1 MTLPHWSQKRMEHW
15 QSMRKNDLQTPI
27 KNVMIWPNTGKKGM
41 AFAVRQTADVIRG
54 FGAEVL
60 LSEHALELGIPQ
72 DGLKVYP
79 QQKAMSEADFIIVL
93 GGDGTILAMA
103 PVAAPYQVPLLGV
116 NLGHVGFM
124 SEMEFPE
131 LRLVERIFTGDYTI
145 DERMMLDVA
154 VVRGG
159 EIAFRSMS
167 LNEAI
172 IKTGSIFHISK
183 LEILCDNEPVNV
195 LHGDGAIIATPTGS
209 TAYSLSAGGPVIEP
223 SAENISMV
231 PICPRAGQAKS
242 YIFAPYRE
250 ICVVPQFFNG
260 APIFVSCDGRQ
271 GFKLEDGDKI
281 YISRAPFRTRLLRV
295 KDNSFYSVLNEKL
308 TVGHS

>member
-1 MTLPHWSQKRMEHW
+1 MMSNYLHS
-15 QSMRKNDLQTPI
+15 PI
-27 KNVMIWPNTGKKGM
+27 KKVMIWPNTGKKGM

-54 FGAEVL
+54 FGAEVIL
-60 LSEHALELGIPQ
+60 AERALEIGIKPE
-72 DGLKVYP
+72 GFLVYP
-79 QQKAMSEADFIIVL
+79 QQKAMIEADFIIVL

-103 PVAAPYQVPLLGV
+103 QYAAPYHVPLLGV

-124 SEMEFPE
+124 SELEFPE
-131 LRLVERIFTGDYTI
+131 LRLVERIFTGDYSI

-159 EIAFRSMS
+159 EIVFRSMS

-183 LEILCDNEPVNV
+183 LEILCDKQPVCI

-231 PICPRAGQAKS
+231 PICPRGGQAKP
-242 YIFAPYRE
+242 YIFAPHHE
-250 ICVVPQFFNG
+250 ICVVPQFFND
-260 APIFVSCDGRQ
+260 APIFVSCDGRK
-271 GFKLEDGDKI
+271 GFHLKDGDQI
-281 YISRAPFRTRLLRV
+281 HICRAPFRTSLLRV
-295 KDNSFYSVLNEKL
+295 KGNSFYSILNEKL

>member
-1 MTLPHWSQKRMEHW
+1 MMSNYLHS
-15 QSMRKNDLQTPI
+15 PI
-27 KNVMIWPNTGKKGM
+27 KKVMIWPNTGKEGM

-54 FGAEVL
+54 FGAEVIL
-60 LSEHALELGIPQ
+60 AERALEIGIKPE
-72 DGLKVYP
+72 GFLVYP
-79 QQKAMSEADFIIVL
+79 QQKAMVEADFIIVL

-103 PVAAPYQVPLLGV
+103 QYAAPYHVPLLGV

-124 SEMEFPE
+124 SELEFPE
-131 LRLVERIFTGDYTI
+131 LRLVERIFTGDYSI

-159 EIAFRSMS
+159 EIVSRSMS

-183 LEILCDNEPVNV
+183 LEILCDNEPVCI

-223 SAENISMV
+223 SVENISMV
-231 PICPRAGQAKS
+231 PICPRGGQAKP
-242 YIFAPYRE
+242 YIFAPHRE
-250 ICVVPQFFNG
+250 ICVVPRFFND
-260 APIFVSCDGRQ
+260 APIFVSCDGRKGVQ
-271 GFKLEDGDKI
+271 LEDGDRI
-281 YISRAPFRTRLLRV
+281 YICRAPFRTSLLRV
-295 KDNSFYSVLNEKL
+295 KDSSFYSILNEKL